1 MSVINGQ
8 IADENTFNAAFASK
22 QANNVSTGKQELA
35 RPASG
40 ATVTDVQQAINDV
53 TASDALKIPL
63 IQKGAANGV
72 AELDASSLV
81 PTAQIPPLDS
91 TFITDFDSAANDALD
106 TFATNN
112 SSGSLVTLG
121 VPTVGTVELINAGLV
136 SIEGITAPPNAKRFC
151 LINKTGV
158 DVILKNESGT
168 AANRI
173 KTGTGADLTI
183 SNDQMFVF
191 AYSTNSTRWFIA
203 GGSGGGL
210 SELIKEIPTGTV
222 DGVNDEF
229 TFSDLAVD
237 AASVWVFV
245 DGIYI
250 LSGYTFTPGVTE
262 SSITFTSDIPVTG
275 QTVEVHYFKSV
286 TTPIQTSILVPN
298 GSLATPNVITA
309 AGGVSVTSS
318 QRQYQFVES
327 SGGAVVVTANPQI
340 QSGSIVGQELIL
352 EGTSDTDYPTL
363 NDGTGLALNGS
374 VDLKNEK
381 KIYLVWNSV
390 KWSEISR
397 T

>member
-1 MSVINGQ
+1 VINGQ
-8 IADENTFNAAFASK
+8 VADQNTFNAAFASK
-22 QANNVSTGKQELA
+22 QSDNTSTGKQTLA

-40 ATVTDVQQAINDV
+40 ATVNDVQQAINDV
-53 TASDALKIPL
+53 IASDALKIPL
-63 IQKGAANGV
+63 AQKGAANGV
-72 AELDASSLV
+72 AELDGSSLV
-81 PTAQIPPLDS
+81 PVAQIPDLTAS
-91 TFITDFDSAANDALD
+91 KITDFSSAANLALD
-106 TFATNN
+106 TFATDN
-112 SSGSLVTLG
+112 SSGSLVTLAL
-121 VPTVGTVELINAGLV
+121 PTVGTIELINAGLV
-136 SIEGITAPPNAKRFC
+136 SIEGITAPGYAKRFC

-158 DVILKNESGT
+158 DVTIKNESGT

-183 SNDQMFVF
+183 SNDQMFTMS
-191 AYSTNSTRWFIA
+191 YSTNSSRWFIS
-203 GGSGGGL
+203 GGSGGGP
-210 SELIKEIPTGTV
+210 SELIKEIPSGTV
-222 DGVNDEF
+222 DGVNDTF

-245 DGIYI
+245 DGVYI
-250 LSGYTFTPGVTE
+250 LSGFTFTPGITQ
-262 SSITFTSDIPVTG
+262 SSITFTSNIPVVG

-286 TTPIQTSILVPN
+286 TTPIQTSILVPS
-298 GSLATPNVITA
+298 GSLASPNVITA
-309 AGGVSVTSS
+309 AGGVTVTSS

-327 SGGAVVVTANPQI
+327 SGGAVTVTANPQV
-340 QSGSIVGQELIL
+340 QAGSIVGQELIL

-381 KIYLVWNSV
+381 KIYLVWNGA